1 MSKLNSAL
9 FVDFDNIF
17 TCANFERLGN
27 QFVTQISTWLT
38 ELSQT
43 RNFNIKHVYMNPNSF
58 SQFRKAFLEH
68 GFKVIDCP
76 PITGLGKT
84 ATDQEIAVDATMA
97 MMTHPHIEE
106 YMVISADADFTPV
119 LRNARALGKKTSI
132 CFSGRISK
140 CFTSVADCVYALS
153 QLLSLETEKTTP
165 LPSAETNTPQSPLP
179 HLPAAIKKQLETALV
194 TYLSHTK
201 KPIFL
206 GNVTNNGALKDID
219 IPKDRFG
226 YPSLSALI
234 EQLNIAPYQCA
245 HRYLY
250 HPAHFKIVGNY
261 PKAQITAIEQHNNE
275 TLLLKQRGLPNKVKL
290 SISKWLSAYIEQ
302 SDEPFH
308 LSEHSYNTPIYRYIK
323 CPKQY
328 GFNRLR
334 LLIKSIDLGELQYHS
349 GYIYHPKKHRLIG
362 NYPNCQ
368 VVPLPKPSFNTASSG
383 SGTSAPSLSNKVDTV
398 LTKLDVPLF
407 NNTVFAKIFSFLSKG
422 IALSLYCPKA
432 LSSFVATE
440 VVKSGN
446 AVNKKH
452 IENII
457 VHLQRSG
464 HYFSNNDSTKTLT
477 NAFLNFIHRKCTEQK
492 IPMSIKEQMQIRS
505 LFIADK
511 V

>member
-17 TCANFERLGN
+17 TCANYERLGK
-27 QFVTQISTWLT
+27 QFVTHISTWLT

-76 PITGLGKT
+76 PITTLGKT
-84 ATDQEIAVDATMA
+84 ATDQEIAVDATMT
-97 MMTHPHIEE
+97 MNTHPHIQE
-106 YMVISADADFTPV
+106 YVIMSADADFTPV

-132 CFSGRISK
+132 CFSGKASK
-140 CFTSVADCVYALS
+140 CYTSVADCVYALS
-153 QLLSLETEKTTP
+153 QLFSLDTEKNIP
-165 LPSAETNTPQSPLP
+165 LSIAHTNTPQSTTPL
-179 HLPAAIKKQLETALV
+179 LPASIKKQLETTLV
-194 TYLSHTK
+194 TYLSHTT
-201 KPIFL
+201 KPIFF
-206 GNVTNNGALKDID
+206 GNFINNGALKHID

-226 YPSLSALI
+226 YSSFSELI
-234 EQLNIAPYQCA
+234 EQLNIAPYQYA

-261 PKAQITAIEQHNNE
+261 PKAQITAIEKQNNRTLISGQH
-275 TLLLKQRGLPNKVKL
+275 GLSNKEKL
-290 SISKWLSAYIEQ
+290 SISQWLSAHLEK

-308 LSEHSYNTPIYRYIK
+308 LSDHSHNTPIHRYVK
-323 CPKQY
+323 SPKQY

-334 LLIKSIDLGELQYHS
+334 LLIESIDLGELKYHS

-362 NYPNCQ
+362 SYPNCQ
-368 VVPLPKPSFNTASSG
+368 IVSLPEPAFNTASNG
-383 SGTSAPSLSNKVDTV
+383 ACTPAPSLSNKVDTV

-457 VHLQRSG
+457 LHLQRSG

-477 NAFLNFIHRKCTEQK
+477 NAFLNFIHRKCNEQK
-492 IPMSIKEQMQIRS
+492 IPMTIKEQMQIRS